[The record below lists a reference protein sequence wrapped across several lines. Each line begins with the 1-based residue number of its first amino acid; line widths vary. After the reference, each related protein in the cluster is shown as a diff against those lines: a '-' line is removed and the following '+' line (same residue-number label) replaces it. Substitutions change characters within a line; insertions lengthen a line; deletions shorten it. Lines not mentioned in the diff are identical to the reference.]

1 MMKLTP
7 ESSSN
12 GVIFATFQRNHH
24 KTVIN
29 HGKPRWNLFLPRFK
43 NLNSLLLGVSLIWN
57 KMKNNSWLGQNVDS
71 ENWQSTNQR
80 RLSPN
85 EPLSQTVRRSV
96 HDSELTCLLTRALIS
111 ETDTDKISFRNE
123 MISIWSSQNLKLD
136 SLGTFPDIFL
146 ICTGIGSPHRP

>member
-1 MMKLTP
+1 MKFTP

-12 GVIFATFQRNHH
+12 GVIFVIFQRNHH
-24 KTVIN
+24 KTEIN
-29 HGKPRWNLFLPRFK
+29 HGQPRWNLFLPRFK

-136 SLGTFPDIFL
+136 SLGSSPDVFL
-146 ICTGIGSPHRP
+146 ICTGIGSPHRL